1 MNLPVSPLASFFHAF
16 ERASNTADVHG
27 SVSQF
32 ADTFMVAGPQGA
44 QCVRA
49 SDFAVALPQ
58 RKQYF
63 DSLGCRSTALAALEE
78 IRIDDRYVMAK
89 TRWRMTFVQGE
100 AAPKEVLADSAFL
113 VDVSGEAFKI
123 VLYLAGKDYQTLL
136 RDHGILRD

>member
-1 MNLPVSPLASFFHAF
+1 MDLQVSPLASFFRAF
-16 ERASNTADVHG
+16 ERAGNTGDVPA

-32 ADTFMVAGPQGA
+32 ADTFMVAGPQDV

-49 SDFAVALPQ
+49 SDFALALPQ
-58 RKQYF
+58 RKQFF

-100 AAPKEVLADSAFL
+100 GAPKEVLADSAFL

-123 VLYLAGKDYQTLL
+123 VLYLAGKDYQTML